1 MLARILL
8 LHRHQT
14 RLESPSTPFDGLFLE
29 AGAGPHYPRYN
40 IFVDVRVNPLLKDFI
55 MKFFMITNESFILDD
70 VMKTENWEKMK
81 EENLAELFELQQMVF
96 GTAETD

>member
-1 MLARILL
+1 
-8 LHRHQT
+8 
-14 RLESPSTPFDGLFLE
+14 
-29 AGAGPHYPRYN
+29 
-40 IFVDVRVNPLLKDFI
+40 
-55 MKFFMITNESFILDD
+55 MITNESFILDD